1 MTQNGAWHNL
11 DCSAICPAGTKII
24 KFRVTGSDDT
34 VDTKFYLRIN
44 GATNTIAA
52 YGIWTQVAGQTLIGN
67 FDVPCDT
74 NRVVEYS
81 ANQAWTAL
89 QVTVTGWE
97 GYISTTET
105 DVEDDLAAL
114 EARVTVNEGDIDV
127 LEGEMDAAEAR
138 ITINEG
144 NIATLSVQ
152 SSRVLNVYNEAAT
165 PDEWRVINGR
175 WVKI

>member
-1 MTQNGAWHNL
+1 MMRKNGMVNEEATYKLRTLVANVYNTANFHIP
-11 DCSAICPAGTKII
+11 C
-24 KFRVTGSDDT
+24 DDT
-34 VDTKFYLRIN
+34 YI
-44 GATNTIAA
+44 
-52 YGIWTQVAGQTLIGN
+52 
-67 FDVPCDT
+67 
-74 NRVVEYS
+74 VEYWIE
-81 ANQAWTAL
+81 NLTWT
-89 QVTVTGWE
+89 TVSITITGWE
-97 GYISTTET
+97 GYITTTET

-127 LEGEMDAAEAR
+127 LEGEMDDAEDR

-144 NIATLSVQ
+144 NIAALSVQ